1 MKYLKFSIIIVVII
15 CGMSFLHSCDKKL
28 DIAPQQSM
36 DAQIALSTPENI
48 KATLVGAYVGARSR
62 WTMGSQFTEYSELLA
77 SAGDLQHVGSN
88 REPLEIINKTITV
101 NNSYV
106 TSSWIDSYHLIN
118 TVNNVLG
125 VISIVNE
132 QDRSKVEGEALF
144 LRGWIYFE
152 LTKLWGLPYLNGQEN
167 NQPGVPLVTKP
178 TTQAD
183 EALPVA
189 RNSVAECYSQII
201 EDLTFAKNLLPENNG
216 FWADTYA
223 ASSILARVYLQQG
236 KFAEAAAEANRVI
249 ESGKYQLMSTPKK
262 SFNNA
267 SNSAEDIFA
276 LQNNLTSNSI
286 WLIERYA
293 SLNGMGRGDYQ
304 MGSSFFSIF
313 ESTDL
318 RGQIQLNTQ
327 PSFTWENIESMYYIG
342 VGTIRNGGVNTAKY
356 ANYYAAIPMIR
367 LAEMY
372 LIRAEAN
379 FSLMALGGNITGPNT
394 PLEDINIIRV
404 RAQAPPIA
412 NQLTLE
418 QIMGE
423 RYRELCWEGHR
434 LHDLKRWKMNIGV
447 LPFNA
452 GNLILPIPRQE
463 MEINPLLE
471 QNPFYQ

>member
-1 MKYLKFSIIIVVII
+1 MKYMKYSSVIIISI
-15 CGMSFLHSCDKKL
+15 CALSFFYSCDKKL
-28 DIAPQQSM
+28 DIDPQQSM
-36 DAQIALSTPENI
+36 DAKIALSTPENI
-48 KATLVGAYVGARSR
+48 KATLVGAYVDARSR
-62 WTMGSQFTEYSELLA
+62 WTMGSQFIEYSELLA
-77 SAGDLQHVGSN
+77 STGDLQHVGSN

-101 NNSYV
+101 DNSYI

-125 VISIVNE
+125 VLSVMNE
-132 QDRSKVEGEALF
+132 QDRNKVQGEALF

-152 LTKLWGLPYLNGQEN
+152 LTRLWGLPYISGQEN
-167 NQPGVPLVTKP
+167 NQAGVPLMIKP
-178 TTQAD
+178 TTQAS
-183 EALPVA
+183 EALLVA

-223 ASSILARVYLQQG
+223 ASSMLARVYLQQG
-236 KFAEAAAEANRVI
+236 KFSEAAAEANRVI

-262 SFNNA
+262 SFNNP
-267 SNSAEDIFA
+267 SSSTEDIFA

-286 WLIERYA
+286 WLTERYA

-313 ESTDL
+313 ESADL

-327 PSFTWENIESMYYIG
+327 PSFTWENIESMYYTG

-367 LAEMY
+367 LAEIY

-379 FSLMALGGNITGPNT
+379 FRLVASGGNITGPNT
-394 PLEDINIIRV
+394 PLEDINLIRT
-404 RAQAPPIA
+404 RAQAPA
-412 NQLTLE
+412 LASQLTLE
-418 QIMGE
+418 QIMDE

-434 LHDLKRWKMNIGV
+434 LHDLKRWQMDIGT
-447 LPFNA
+447 LSFNA

-463 MEINPLLE
+463 MEINSLLE
-471 QNPFYQ
+471 QNSFYQ